1 MLRLDVTNEG
11 ADTVCM
17 PWTKEGLQK
26 LYFEKFGFTL
36 TNEELEKEW
45 DEVSTRTITPRG
57 NEMNVAVSPIW
68 LTAHIERELAQTGLP
83 LTDSRFK
90 KIREEIIPAV
100 GYALFLKWIGYG
112 EHVIC
117 SSDSPDIILIHKDDN
132 KVPGTAY
139 RRKGIPLEVT
149 FITDTDVITAYGSDE
164 AERVVHIIKTK
175 KLSNQYGKEV
185 TLLVVVDAILHDLE
199 IEKVTTLLQSE
210 AGNFHAVDLMINK
223 GDGEWVMA
231 NVYPSGV
238 MRTFIPITDLHPLMY

>member
-1 MLRLDVTNEG
+1 
-11 ADTVCM
+11 M
-17 PWTKEGLQK
+17 PWTKEGLKK
-26 LYFEKFGFTL
+26 LYLEKFGFTL
-36 TNEELEKEW
+36 SVEELEKEW
-45 DEVSTRTITPRG
+45 AEVSTRTITPRG

-68 LTAHIERELAQTGLP
+68 LTAHIEKELAQSGLP
-83 LTDSRFK
+83 LTDPRFK

-112 EHVIC
+112 EHAIC

-149 FITDTDVITAYGSDE
+149 FITDADVTASSGPDE
-164 AERVVHIIKTK
+164 AEKVVHIIKTK

-199 IEKVTTLLQSE
+199 IEKVTALLKNE

-223 GDGEWVMA
+223 GDGEWAIA

-238 MRTFIPITDLHPLMY
+238 VRTFVPTVDLHPLMY